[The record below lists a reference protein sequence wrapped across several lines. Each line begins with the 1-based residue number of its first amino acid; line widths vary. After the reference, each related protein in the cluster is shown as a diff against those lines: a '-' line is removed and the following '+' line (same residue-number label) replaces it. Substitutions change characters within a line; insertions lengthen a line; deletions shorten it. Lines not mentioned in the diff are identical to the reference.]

1 MERRRDPLRRA
12 RELLGIP
19 AGAGME
25 EMRRAFRRRAREL
38 HPDLRPGD
46 PAAEERFKRLVEA
59 LADVTAAL
67 GGTGGPESGE
77 RPAGTESGR
86 AVRRDGRR
94 KGATGRARDVLA
106 PFDVSLGEAGR
117 CGTHELR
124 LRVACPECGGER
136 GGVVNCQACR
146 KRGSRTVE
154 KLVQVL
160 VPAGSRDGDVL
171 RLAGEGARGGGR
183 SRGDLLVRLAVRVPE
198 GVRIEGDDVHLNL
211 PLTVTEAW
219 AGGGIEVPT
228 PTGALVVPVPPG
240 VDERAVLRLRERGL
254 RRRPPADGGRGD
266 LLLHPILVLPD
277 RRDERTAAA
286 MARLADGY
294 SFAPRRSLLRVFE

>member
-1 MERRRDPLRRA
+1 MERRKDPLRRA

-25 EMRRAFRRRAREL
+25 EVRRAFRRRAREL

-59 LADVTAAL
+59 VAAVTASF
-67 GGTGGPESGE
+67 GGAGE
-77 RPAGTESGR
+77 RAVGEKPPGTESGR
-86 AVRRDGRR
+86 AVRREGRR
-94 KGATGRARDVLA
+94 KGVSGGGRDVIA
-106 PFDVSLGEAGR
+106 PFDVSLGEAARG
-117 CGTHELR
+117 GVHELR

-136 GGVVNCQACR
+136 GGGGSCQACR

-154 KLVQVL
+154 KLVQVR

-171 RLAGEGARGGGR
+171 RLAGEGAREGGR
-183 SRGDLLVRLAVRVPE
+183 SRGDLLVRLAVRAQE
-198 GVRIEGDDVHLNL
+198 GVRIEGDDVHVEL
-211 PLTVTEAW
+211 PLTIGEAW

-228 PTGALVVPVPPG
+228 PAGAVVVTVPPG
-240 VDERAVLRLRERGL
+240 VDGRAVLRLRGRGL

-266 LLLHPILVLPD
+266 LLLHPILILPD
-277 RRDERTAAA
+277 RRDERTLAA